1 MLAAQSLMR
10 PKEPGSVVRVDV
22 AEASGLLP
30 PPALHEGGQEAVG
43 LTTLEILFLPF
54 KPRQEKSQ

>member
-1 MLAAQSLMR
+1 MR